1 MDEKLEQIIGW
12 LEARDE
18 ADYQAGV
25 LLLQKYGSNRSLVNL
40 LLKKESVA
48 NRDKLRYELVKLG
61 CGGRIEDVSEVLNHF
76 AQAIV
81 GAVPVVQQ
89 VADVLT
95 GPKFAAEPEPE
106 HVPEEQRAQADELT
120 QLLSKLYNQRCQL
133 SNSLAELD
141 EEEAAGVVGEI
152 LRLEQQYNALA
163 QKRRNLANPTQQP
176 AAEGEQPAPEQSEP
190 LTDMDVVQS
199 PVNTV
204 LPLDRAEL
212 VKQRGNLRSNISKA
226 KKKAEEAKTEDKR
239 SEYSQKAGKLEV
251 ELGLV
256 ESQLALPQA

>member
-12 LEARDE
+12 LELRDE

-25 LLLQKYGSNRSLVNL
+25 LLLQKYTSNRGLVNG

-48 NRDKLRYELVKLG
+48 NRDKLRYELVKAA
-61 CGGRIEDVSEVLNHF
+61 CGGRMEQVNEVLNHF
-76 AQAIV
+76 AQVIV

-95 GPKFAAEPEPE
+95 GPEFAAEPEPE
-106 HVPEEQRAQADELT
+106 HVPEELRAQADELT
-120 QLLSKLYNQRCQL
+120 QLLSKVYNQRCQL

-141 EEEAAGVVGEI
+141 EADAPRVVGEI
-152 LRLEQQYNALA
+152 LRLEQQYNDLA
-163 QKRRNLANPTQQP
+163 QKRRNLANPTEQP
-176 AAEGEQPAPEQSEP
+176 AAEGEQPEP
-190 LTDMDVVQS
+190 LTDIDVVQS
-199 PVNTV
+199 PVNTA
-204 LPLDRAEL
+204 LPLDRAAL
-212 VKQRGNLRSNISKA
+212 VQRRLTLRSNISKA
-226 KKKAEEAKTEDKR
+226 NKKAAEAKTEAKR
-239 SEYSQKAGKLEV
+239 SEYTQKAGYLAV